1 MLIKQKPEH
10 GKTQKKTL
18 KNPIDLNYELKYN
31 KLVAFQ
37 SML

>member
-1 MLIKQKPEH
+1 MPIKEKPKH

-18 KNPIDLNYELKYN
+18 KNFIDLNYELKDN